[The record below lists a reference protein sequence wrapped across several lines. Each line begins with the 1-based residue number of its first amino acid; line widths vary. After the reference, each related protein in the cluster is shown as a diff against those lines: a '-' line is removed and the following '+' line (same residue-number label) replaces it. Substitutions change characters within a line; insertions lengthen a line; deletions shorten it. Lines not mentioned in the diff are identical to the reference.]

1 MASKCDDFA
10 YNRIIAFKVSES
22 LRVKSQLSNDAFRN
36 LRKWF
41 EMILNHFEIQSS
53 FQKKQLL
60 ELFFSGD
67 FQNLKKMDFF
77 SRKSKKIQNF
87 ISFVLNEFWSDDIN
101 FFFQWKLRLHTFQ
114 WGEVYIAQT
123 NKSSHLKLQSAFEK
137 WEKTFLSTGSKIVA
151 FKLQMC
157 PNSILRSEME
167 LTTHFW
173 SRTTLVHVYHSHSDL
188 CGKKSKK
195 TIRALEWSKLKV

>member
-1 MASKCDDFA
+1 MIWDDFKPFW
-10 YNRIIAFKVSES
+10 NWIIFSKKTALGAVF
-22 LRVKSQLSNDAFRN
+22 FRGFS
-36 LRKWF
+36 KF
-41 EMILNHFEIQSS
+41 EKNGFF
-53 FQKKQLL
+53 FQKV
-60 ELFFSGD
+60 
-67 FQNLKKMDFF
+67 
-77 SRKSKKIQNF
+77 KKIKT
-87 ISFVLNEFWSDDIN
+87 SFLSFSMSFGLMTLI
-101 FFFQWKLRLHTFQ
+101 FFQWKLRLHTFQ
-114 WGEVYIAQT
+114 WWEVYIAQT

-188 CGKKSKK
+188 CGKKKQTNHQGSG
-195 TIRALEWSKLKV
+195 RAWRTRADSAES

>member
-41 EMILNHFEIQSS
+41 EMILNHFEIESS

-77 SRKSKKIQNF
+77 FEKVKKF
-87 ISFVLNEFWSDDIN
+87 KTSFLSFSMSFGLMTLI
-101 FFFQWKLRLHTFQ
+101 FFQWKLRLHTFQ
-114 WGEVYIAQT
+114 WWEVYIAQT

-188 CGKKSKK
+188 CGKKYKK
-195 TIRALEWSKLKV
+195 TFRVLEW

>member
-1 MASKCDDFA
+1 MIWNDFKPFWNWIIFSKKTALGAVFFRGFS
-10 YNRIIAFKVSES
+10 NFE
-22 LRVKSQLSNDAFRN
+22 KSG
-36 LRKWF
+36 
-41 EMILNHFEIQSS
+41 
-53 FQKKQLL
+53 
-60 ELFFSGD
+60 FF
-67 FQNLKKMDFF
+67 F
-77 SRKSKKIQNF
+77 RKSKKIQNF

-114 WGEVYIAQT
+114 WWEVYIAQT

-188 CGKKSKK
+188 CGKKNKK
-195 TIRALEWSKLKV
+195 NISALEWLLLSFFTKKYG

>member
-22 LRVKSQLSNDAFRN
+22 LRVKSPLSNDAFRN

-41 EMILNHFEIQSS
+41 EMILNHFEIESS
-53 FQKKQLL
+53 FQKNSSWSC
-60 ELFFSGD
+60 FF
-67 FQNLKKMDFF
+67 F
-77 SRKSKKIQNF
+77 RKSKKIQNF

-114 WGEVYIAQT
+114 WWEVYIAQI

-157 PNSILRSEME
+157 PNSIFRSEMK

-188 CGKKSKK
+188 CGKKNKK
-195 TIRALEWSKLKV
+195 PIRAVDW